1 MKIRAEWPR
10 QKKPT
15 SRGLPADTN
24 LREVV
29 DDVSPS
35 DSTSDVG
42 SRAVAKHSRR
52 SKSRSTCSKE
62 SVGSSVLSARAKA
75 AARRAILQAEV
86 TSLER
91 WQTLQKE
98 ELALQMKRK
107 P

>member
-1 MKIRAEWPR
+1 MLSGRVKRNR
-10 QKKPT
+10 L
-15 SRGLPADTN
+15 GLPAETN

-52 SKSRSTCSKE
+52 SKSRSTCS
-62 SVGSSVLSARAKA
+62 VGSSVLSARAKA
-75 AARRAILQAEV
+75 AARRAILQAEA

-98 ELALQMKRK
+98 LALEMKRK